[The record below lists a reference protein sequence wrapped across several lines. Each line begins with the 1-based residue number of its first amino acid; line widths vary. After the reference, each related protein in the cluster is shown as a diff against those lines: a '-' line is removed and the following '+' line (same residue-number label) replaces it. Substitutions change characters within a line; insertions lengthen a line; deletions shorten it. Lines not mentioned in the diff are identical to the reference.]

1 MGYISAPANHLMT
14 AIVGTLPADERED
27 AIAEMRHR
35 LHYLIALGQ
44 TQMLLE
50 GTGWGQPAVTGA
62 PSSRG

>member
-1 MGYISAPANHLMT
+1 MGYISAPAHHLMAT
-14 AIVGTLPADERED
+14 IVGTLPADEREE

-50 GTGWGQPAVTGA
+50 GTGWGQPTVAGA
-62 PSSRG
+62 TTSR